1 MTKGWRPEGWKN
13 PFVGRPRNMVMTTD
27 YSISRD
33 IFEAGAD
40 AMLEALRGMGERVD
54 NTGAYPKPKAT
65 VIQNGVITEEPLM
78 LVASLKKGEHG
89 VMVFIPDEKA
99 EG

>member
-1 MTKGWRPEGWKN
+1 MIKGWRPEGWQPTIQGQVFN
-13 PFVGRPRNMVMTTD
+13 QSMAISDILLVG
-27 YSISRD
+27 Y
-33 IFEAGAD
+33 EAGAT